1 MALLES
7 NLFRVDHCASR
18 SSICL
23 QSNSILYFFSTDV
36 EQIFDSRFSRQD
48 RRFHSLTRQ
57 DLDPDKRYA
66 PIRLANL
73 TYLHKN
79 WNLVRCAIFIVV
91 DERIDESGIT
101 RLRLIPRTKLTLTW
115 ERLVESFIRE
125 NAFHSLEIGS
135 LSSRNSRGVKVSLP
149 AKHILYRKKR
159 LTPYLDHRW
168 RNKIQSERGRYPP
181 ISRPTRTAR
190 SSRNGWHG

>member
-23 QSNSILYFFSTDV
+23 QSNSILYFLLLDGRRTNLRLSLL
-36 EQIFDSRFSRQD
+36 EARSKISLPDSARS
-48 RRFHSLTRQ
+48 
-57 DLDPDKRYA
+57 PDKRYA

-91 DERIDESGIT
+91 DESMNQGRINSLTINSTNEININMGEAGRELHSRT
-101 RLRLIPRTKLTLTW
+101 R
-115 ERLVESFIRE
+115 
-125 NAFHSLEIGS
+125 SLEIGS

>member
-7 NLFRVDHCASR
+7 NLFRVDQLLVLRSASNR
-18 SSICL
+18 TLFYIS
-23 QSNSILYFFSTDV
+23 YFSTDV

-91 DERIDESGIT
+91 DESMNQGRINSLTINSTNEININMGEAGRELHSRT
-101 RLRLIPRTKLTLTW
+101 R
-115 ERLVESFIRE
+115 
-125 NAFHSLEIGS
+125 SLEIGS